1 MSEQRSVKPTRAR
14 AIAALRVALQ
24 ECATA
29 EAIPKQGPYDQGAA
43 EQARRIRQAIEKVLI
58 AESGATT

>member
-29 EAIPKQGPYDQGAA
+29 EGLTRQGPYDQGAA
-43 EQARRIRQAIEKVLI
+43 EQARRIRQAIEQVLT
-58 AESGATT
+58 AESGVTT